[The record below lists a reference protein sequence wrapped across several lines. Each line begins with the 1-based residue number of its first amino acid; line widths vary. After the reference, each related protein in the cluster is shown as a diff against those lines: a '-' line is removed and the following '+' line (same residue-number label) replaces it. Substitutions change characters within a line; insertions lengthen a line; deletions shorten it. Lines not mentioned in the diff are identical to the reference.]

1 MPAFPHLHVASA
13 FSTHH
18 GTATPEALVARAAEW
33 GAAEAAITDR
43 DGLYGAVRH
52 IRACIAAGIAPIVGA
67 DLALTTS
74 VGASTGADAATSAS
88 GDAAASAGADAA
100 RHREA
105 RARLAGAGFALGGGG
120 AEPAGERRP
129 RVAVLAHG
137 GNEGLGWA
145 SLSRL
150 VTAAHTPPR
159 RAGAAERRAHRASLE
174 PARFAPFLL
183 GEHEPLGTVLLGPA
197 SDVGRALAAGRGAEA
212 RARLREWARLLPG
225 AVAVE
230 VVCHLVEPGAPASL
244 AHAAA
249 MLEFAHE
256 LRLPAVLTNRVRYL
270 EPDEAL
276 TGDVLDAAGELRP
289 LGEFAPQPNAQAWLK
304 PPERMRALAELVV
317 SRTGLGSP
325 ARDRL
330 LGTTAELAEHCR
342 LDPDADLGWRRP
354 KVPEPA
360 AIGIT
365 GDPATALRRRC
376 EAALNERYPDSAG
389 ARHTRLDERLRDELA
404 TIDGFGFATYFLAV
418 ADVTDAIRAMGVRNQ
433 ARGSGASS
441 LVNYLLRI
449 SNVDPIEHDL
459 LFERFLGRRRSTL
472 PDIDI
477 DVESAR
483 RHDVYRMIFDRYGRE
498 RTALLSMHSTYRAR
512 GAARDAGLALGLDE
526 ARIDEIAKSLWRFDA
541 GQFRAVLDEKPELA
555 RLAAQSR
562 DDRDLDLLIDLAE
575 RLDRLPRHLS
585 MHPCGVLLGD
595 TTLLSTTPV
604 QPSGVELAGGRML
617 PMSQF
622 GKDDIDDLGLIKLDV
637 LGVRMQSTLAYA
649 VGEIERIHGPQAAVR
664 GGLPPDA
671 KYVSTDGRVVL
682 DDVPKDDE
690 PTFEQIR
697 STHTLGMFQIE
708 SPGQRELIG
717 KLQPDV
723 YDDLIAD
730 ISLFRPGPMKG
741 NMVSPFLDVKHGFAS
756 PDWLHP
762 TFRPFLAETYGVVVY
777 HEQVLR
783 ILHHCMGI
791 DLAEADELRRLM
803 EKRGESIEQR
813 FRAATAANRDARGR
827 RRFTDRDIDRIWE
840 VLAAFASFGFCKAH
854 AAAFALPTWQTA
866 WLKAHYPA
874 EFFAGLLTH
883 DPGMYPKRLLLGDAR
898 RIGIP
903 ILPVDVQVSTDRFV
917 VERVRDTP
925 PGEPTRPGDL
935 GIRLS
940 LADVRGIADAEL
952 ARILAERPYDSL
964 GDFLARARPSRPLAE
979 RLALIG
985 ALDELEPGRPTRGEL
1000 VAAIRARPRA
1010 KPRTPAPGQLELP
1023 LALDGSGHE
1032 PVAHVPVEQ
1041 GGAPDLDVRER
1052 VQAELDVLALD
1063 LSEHVIDGYRPL
1075 LDELGAT
1082 PAGELAGMR
1091 GGAEVVV
1098 AGVRVAT
1105 QTPPMRSGKRVVF
1118 ISVDDGTGCA
1128 DAAFFDEAQQATGEA
1143 LFGTP
1148 LLVIRGTVRRTGE
1161 RGVSVQ
1167 AESAHDLKQLW
1178 ELRSALNP
1186 ERAAAPR
1193 SPAPPPT
1200 TPLAA
1205 PAPHPPRRSAAP
1217 LAR

>member
-1 MPAFPHLHVASA
+1 MRAFPHLHVASA

-18 GTATPEALVARAAEW
+18 GTATPEALVARVAEQ

-67 DLALTTS
+67 DLAL
-74 VGASTGADAATSAS
+74 ALPEREDGADP
-88 GDAAASAGADAA
+88 
-100 RHREA
+100 R
-105 RARLAGAGFALGGGG
+105 RAR
-120 AEPAGERRP
+120 EP

-137 GNEGLGWA
+137 GDDGLGWA
-145 SLSRL
+145 ALSRL

-159 RAGAAERRAHRASLE
+159 RASAAERRRHRAGLE
-174 PARFAPFLL
+174 PTRFAPFLL
-183 GEHEPLGTVLLGPA
+183 GEREPLGTVLLGPH
-197 SDVGRALAAGRGAEA
+197 SDVGLALAAGRGDAA
-212 RARLREWARLLPG
+212 RERLAAWAQRLPG
-225 AVAVE
+225 AIAIE
-230 VVCHLVEPGAPASL
+230 VVCHLAEPGTAGSL
-244 AHAAA
+244 VHAAA
-249 MLEFAHE
+249 MLELAHE
-256 LRLPAVLTNRVRYL
+256 LRVPAILSNQVRYL
-270 EPDEAL
+270 DPDEAL

-304 PPERMRALAELVV
+304 PPERMRALAELIV
-317 SRTGLGSP
+317 SRTGLGAP
-325 ARDRL
+325 ACDRL
-330 LGTTAELAEHCR
+330 LGATAELAERCR
-342 LDPDADLGWRRP
+342 LDPDADIGWQRP
-354 KVPEPA
+354 KVPELA
-360 AIGIT
+360 TLGLS
-365 GDPATALRRRC
+365 GDPSTVLRRRC
-376 EAALNERYPDSAG
+376 EAALNERYPDAAG
-389 ARHTRLDERLRDELA
+389 AGRIRLEQRLRDELG

-459 LFERFLGRRRSTL
+459 CFERFLGRRRSTL
-472 PDIDI
+472 PDIDV
-477 DVESAR
+477 DVEAAR
-483 RHDVYRMIFDRYGRE
+483 RHDVYRMIFERYGRE

-541 GQFRAVLDEKPELA
+541 GQFRAVLDQKPELA
-555 RLAAQSR
+555 RLAEQAR
-562 DDRDLDLLIDLAE
+562 EDRDLDLLIDLAE

-585 MHPCGVLLGD
+585 MHPCGVLLSD
-595 TTLLSTTPV
+595 ATLLSTTPV
-604 QPSGVELAGGRML
+604 QPSGVELSGGRML

-637 LGVRMQSTLAYA
+637 LGVRMQSTLAYT
-649 VGEIERIHGPQAAVR
+649 VDEIIRVHGPQAAVR
-664 GGLPPDA
+664 GGLSPDV
-671 KYVSTDGRVVL
+671 KYIGADGRIVL
-682 DDVPKDDE
+682 DDIPKDDE
-690 PTFEQIR
+690 ATFEQIR

-717 KLQPDV
+717 KLQPDR

-741 NMVSPFLDVKHGFAS
+741 NMVAPFLDVKHGFAS

-762 TFRPFLAETYGVVVY
+762 SFRPFLAETYGVVVY

-813 FRAATAANRDARGR
+813 FRTATAANLDEHGR
-827 RRFTDRDIDRIWE
+827 RRFSDRDIDRIWQ
-840 VLAAFASFGFCKAH
+840 VLEGFGSFGFCKAH

-866 WLKAHYPA
+866 WLKTHYPA

-898 RIGIP
+898 RLGIP
-903 ILPVDVQVSTDRFV
+903 ILPVDVNVSTDRFV
-917 VERVRDTP
+917 VERVRETP
-925 PGEPTRPGDL
+925 PGEATRPGDL

-940 LADVRGIADAEL
+940 LADVRGISDAEL
-952 ARILAERPYDSL
+952 ARLLEERPFYSL
-964 GDFLARARPSRPLAE
+964 GDLLARGRPSRPLAE

-985 ALDELEPGRPTRGEL
+985 ALDELEPSRPTRGEL
-1000 VAAIRARPRA
+1000 VTAIRARPRR
-1010 KPRTPAPGQLELP
+1010 PRRAPASDALELP
-1023 LALDGSGHE
+1023 LVLDGSGHE

-1041 GGAPDLDVRER
+1041 GGEPELDRREQ

-1075 LDELGAT
+1075 LDELGVT
-1082 PAGELAGMR
+1082 PASELGGMR
-1091 GGAEVVV
+1091 GGSEVVV

-1105 QTPPMRSGKRVVF
+1105 QTPPMRSGRRVVF

-1148 LLVIRGTVRRTGE
+1148 LLVIRGRLRRTGE

-1167 AESAHDLKQLW
+1167 ADSAQDLKQLW
-1178 ELRSALNP
+1178 EAWRALNP
-1186 ERAAAPR
+1186 DH
-1193 SPAPPPT
+1193 S
-1200 TPLAA
+1200 
-1205 PAPHPPRRSAAP
+1205 PHPPPRSAA
-1217 LAR
+1217 LRAR